1 MNHKTRPQ
9 LFDASHEDAFFMYL
23 GRQLKINIAHNP
35 FLPWYVIGT
44 SLVRHLTLPVHISSS
59 NGLMDMIGSEKVFAD
74 VLAMRFNMFIG
85 QLLAEIS
92 LYGRIPEISGKDG
105 FW

>member
-1 MNHKTRPQ
+1 
-9 LFDASHEDAFFMYL
+9 
-23 GRQLKINIAHNP
+23 
-35 FLPWYVIGT
+35 
-44 SLVRHLTLPVHISSS
+44 
-59 NGLMDMIGSEKVFAD
+59 MIGSEKVFAD